1 MILKIILLASIL
13 ILDLVSK
20 HLLDFQDIPLI
31 DGVISFRYEHNTGG
45 AWGVFGE
52 YTWLLAL
59 FSFVFVVAFVV
70 FDRKM
75 KINNTLYNI
84 SFAMVLAGTIG
95 NMIDRVVLGYVR
107 DFIYL
112 DFLKTYPIF
121 NVADMSLVVGMILL
135 AVYIL
140 FLHNKKEKNG
150 K

>member
-1 MILKIILLASIL
+1 MILKIVLLASIL
-13 ILDLVSK
+13 VLDLVSK
-20 HLLDFQDIPLI
+20 HLLDYQDTPLI

-45 AWGVFGE
+45 AWGVFGD
-52 YTWLLAL
+52 YTWVLAL

-70 FDRKM
+70 FDKRA
-75 KINNTLYNI
+75 KIGSTLYNI
-84 SFAMVLAGTIG
+84 AFAMVIAGTVG

-135 AVYIL
+135 AIYIL
-140 FLHNKKEKNG
+140 FVHNEKEKNG